1 MPDKAVFL
9 DRDKTIILP
18 NGDNYIYRIG
28 DFYIPDSYMT
38 ALKKLFDNEYKLF
51 VVTNQGRVAKGYMTE
66 EDVTE
71 LHEYLNDIYKGHGFQ
86 IEEFA
91 YCPHNP
97 MGHVSPYNVVCR
109 CRKPKQ
115 GMFYDLI
122 DRYDIDVTKSW
133 MVGDTERDI
142 IAGNLCGLKTIL
154 LRTGYHLGPENADYI
169 EDDLASAANRILI
182 TKN

>member
-1 MPDKAVFL
+1 MLNKAVFL

-18 NGDNYIYRIG
+18 KGDNYIYRIG
-28 DFYIPDSYMT
+28 DFHLPENYII
-38 ALKKLFDNEYKLF
+38 ALKELYDNGYKLF
-51 VVTNQGRVAKGYMTE
+51 VVTNQGRVAKGYLTE

-71 LHEYLNDIYKGHGFQ
+71 LHDYLNDIYLENGFE

-97 MGHVSPYNVVCR
+97 MGHVAPYNVVCR

-115 GMFYDLI
+115 GMFHDLI
-122 DRYDIDVTKSW
+122 KRYDIDVANSW

-142 IAGNLCGLKTIL
+142 VAGNLCGLKTIL
-154 LRTGYHLGPENADYI
+154 LRTGYLIGAEDADYI
-169 EDDLASAANRILI
+169 EDDIVYAVKRILS
-182 TKN
+182 TKD

>member
-1 MPDKAVFL
+1 MPDKVVFL

-28 DFYIPDSYMT
+28 DFYIPDSYNT
-38 ALKKLFDNEYKLF
+38 ALKNLYDSGYKLF
-51 VVTNQGRVAKGYMTE
+51 VVTNQGRVAKGYMSE
-66 EDVTE
+66 EDVVD
-71 LHEYLNDIYKGHGFQ
+71 LHEYLNEIFEGHGFR

-97 MGHVSPYNVVCR
+97 LGHVRPYNVVCS

-122 DRYDIDVTKSW
+122 ERYDVDVTKSW

-142 IAGNLCGLKTIL
+142 VAGNLSGLTTIMV
-154 LRTGYHLGPENADYI
+154 RTGFHIGSEKADYV
-169 EDDLASAANRILI
+169 EDDLASAAKRILK
-182 TKN
+182 TKK

>member
-1 MPDKAVFL
+1 MPEKAVFL

-28 DFYIPDSYMT
+28 DFYIPDSYNK
-38 ALKKLFDNEYKLF
+38 ALKNLYDNGYKLF
-51 VVTNQGRVAKGYMTE
+51 VVTNQGRVAKGYMSE
-66 EDVTE
+66 EDVTD
-71 LHEYLNDIYKGHGFQ
+71 LHEYLNDIYESLGFR

-97 MGHVSPYNVVCR
+97 MGHVEPYNVICP

-115 GMFYDLI
+115 GMFHDLI
-122 DRYDIDVTKSW
+122 ERYDIDVTKSW

-142 IAGNLCGLKTIL
+142 VAGNLCGMSTIMV
-154 LRTGYHLGPENADYI
+154 RTGYHIGSEKADYV
-169 EDDLASAANRILI
+169 EDDLAGAAKRILK
-182 TKN
+182 TNK